1 MKVLLIDV
9 EYETNTMK
17 QIPVIHLTLWFVVEF
32 FKMVKHMHQTESGW
46 FHADHIFA
54 LGGFVPNTRSR

>member
-17 QIPVIHLTLWFVVEF
+17 QIPVIHHYGLLLSFSKW
-32 FKMVKHMHQTESGW
+32 
-46 FHADHIFA
+46 
-54 LGGFVPNTRSR
+54 